1 MVTSS
6 IITALSV
13 HAAALPADS
22 VAPGVPGVVVMDGSA
37 VDDAGVAVGR
47 DKPGF
52 VGGRVEVTKAG
63 GALVADSGASLMHD
77 VSARLAASRPIQ
89 NFFMD

>member
-1 MVTSS
+1 M
-6 IITALSV
+6 
-13 HAAALPADS
+13 HAAELPADS
-22 VAPGVPGVVVMDGSA
+22 VAPAVPGVVVVDVSG

-52 VGGRVEVTKAG
+52 VGGSVEVTKGG
-63 GALVADSGASLMHD
+63 GAFVAASGASLMHD